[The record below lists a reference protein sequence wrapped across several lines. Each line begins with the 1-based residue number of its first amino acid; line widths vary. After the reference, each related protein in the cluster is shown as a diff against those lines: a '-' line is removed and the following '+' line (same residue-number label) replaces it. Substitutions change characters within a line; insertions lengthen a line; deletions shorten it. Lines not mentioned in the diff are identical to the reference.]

1 MRQRRGVATDLWT
14 RPRATWSLALDSV
27 TRSRRIQTYKEQVA
41 SCNEV
46 CEALSKELDNAELSE
61 DERLAIGHRWE
72 QAMKGSHALQ
82 FMLDHLEEEEKAG
95 K

>member
-1 MRQRRGVATDLWT
+1 ME
-14 RPRATWSLALDSV
+14 SV
-27 TRSRRIQTYKEQVA
+27 TRSLRIQTYKKQVA

-46 CEALSKELDNAELSE
+46 SEALSKELDNAELSE

-72 QAMKGSHALQ
+72 EAMRECHALQ

>member
-1 MRQRRGVATDLWT
+1 ME
-14 RPRATWSLALDSV
+14 SV
-27 TRSRRIQTYKEQVA
+27 TRSLRIKTYKEQVA

-46 CEALSKELDNAELSE
+46 SEALSKELDNAELSE

-72 QAMKGSHALQ
+72 ETMRESHALQ

>member
-1 MRQRRGVATDLWT
+1 ME
-14 RPRATWSLALDSV
+14 SV
-27 TRSRRIQTYKEQVA
+27 TRSLRIQTYKKQVA

-46 CEALSKELDNAELSE
+46 SEALSKELDNAELSE

-72 QAMKGSHALQ
+72 EATRECQALQ

>member
-1 MRQRRGVATDLWT
+1 ME
-14 RPRATWSLALDSV
+14 SV
-27 TRSRRIQTYKEQVA
+27 TRSLRIQTYKEQVA

-61 DERLAIGHRWE
+61 DERLAIGHRWKE
-72 QAMKGSHALQ
+72 AMKESHALQ

>member
-1 MRQRRGVATDLWT
+1 M
-14 RPRATWSLALDSV
+14 DSV
-27 TRSRRIQTYKEQVA
+27 TRSLRIQTYKEQVV

-46 CEALSKELDNAELSE
+46 CEALSKELDNTKLSE
-61 DERLAIGHRWE
+61 EERLAIGHRWE
-72 QAMKGSHALQ
+72 EAMKESRALQ